1 MVSPTSEVAAER
13 QATEEATSQTV
24 LAPREPNLASEPPL
38 RLPWAYFLRP
48 IRLEVVEVRP
58 S

>member
-13 QATEEATSQTV
+13 QAAEEATSQIV
-24 LAPREPNLASEPPL
+24 LAPREPTLASKPPL
-38 RLPWAYFLRP
+38 RLPWAYFLEP
-48 IRLEVVEVRP
+48 IRLEKVEGRL